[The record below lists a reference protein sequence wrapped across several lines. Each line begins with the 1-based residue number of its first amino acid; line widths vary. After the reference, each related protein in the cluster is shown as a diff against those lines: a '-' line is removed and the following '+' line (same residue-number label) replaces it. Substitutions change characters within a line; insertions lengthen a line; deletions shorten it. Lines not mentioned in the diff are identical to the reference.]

1 MSTSLIGSID
11 LNKIDKSKVKEVK
24 LKDGSVAKFYDI
36 KVVLKDEADQYGQS
50 GFICQSQTK
59 EEREAKADTIYLGNL
74 KKLEYVK
81 KEEETDDLPF

>member
-36 KVVLKDEADQYGQS
+36 KVVLKDETDQYGQS
-50 GFICQSQTK
+50 GFICQGQTK
-59 EEREAKADTIYLGNL
+59 EEREAKAETVYLGNL
-74 KKLEYVK
+74 KKLDYTK
-81 KEEETDDLPF
+81 KEEESDDLPF

>member
-36 KVVLKDEADQYGQS
+36 KVVLKDE
-50 GFICQSQTK
+50 TV
-59 EEREAKADTIYLGNL
+59 YLGNL
-74 KKLEYVK
+74 KKLDYTK
-81 KEEETDDLPF
+81 KEEESDDLPF

>member
-50 GFICQSQTK
+50 GFICQGQTK

-74 KKLEYVK
+74 KKLDYTK
-81 KEEETDDLPF
+81 KEEESDDLPF